1 MPVGRGILGA
11 MSRVQRRLGTD
22 LLDPETRPWFLWDE
36 DLSVRELRAIL
47 VNETHPRWLELAATL
62 MREARDDQVWLFLPL
77 SRVVAR
83 HEDIRTRLGRRR
95 AFWDYLLQAW
105 RRPHAVRAGPSW
117 SGLFA
122 SVRGLDKCYPL
133 R

>member
-1 MPVGRGILGA
+1 

-22 LLDPETRPWFLWDE
+22 LQDPETRPWFLWDE

-47 VNETHPRWLELAATL
+47 AIESHPRWVELAAKV
-62 MREARDDQVWLFLPL
+62 MREARDDQVWLFLPP

-83 HEDIRTRLGRRR
+83 YQDIGPRLGRRK

-105 RRPHAVRAGPSW
+105 RR
-117 SGLFA
+117 
-122 SVRGLDKCYPL
+122 RGLIP
-133 R
+133 